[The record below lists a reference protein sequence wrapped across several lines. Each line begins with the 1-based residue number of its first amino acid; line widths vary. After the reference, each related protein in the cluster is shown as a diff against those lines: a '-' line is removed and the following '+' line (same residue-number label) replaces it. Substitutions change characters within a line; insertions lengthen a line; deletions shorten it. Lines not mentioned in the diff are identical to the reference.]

1 MVCDF
6 EDPKICGYVQDRTD
20 NFDWTRQ
27 TGQTSSTSTGPFADH
42 TYGTRQGEFIRVYL
56 RLGWG
61 WGRGQIT
68 LTVLDRPVPHLQD
81 CLLTIH
87 MASDKVSLS
96 GST

>member
-1 MVCDF
+1 MGVG
-6 EDPKICGYVQDRTD
+6 ERTD
-20 NFDWTRQ
+20 NFDCTRQ
-27 TGQTSSTSTGPFADH
+27 TGRTSSTSTGPFADH
-42 TYGTRQGEFIRVYL
+42 TYGTRQSEFIRVYL

-68 LTVLDRPVPHLQD
+68 LTVLDRPVPHLRD

>member
-1 MVCDF
+1 MGVG
-6 EDPKICGYVQDRTD
+6 ERTD
-20 NFDWTRQ
+20 NFDCTRQ

-68 LTVLDRPVPHLQD
+68 LTVLDRLVRPVAHLQD
-81 CLLTIH
+81 LLLTIH
-87 MASDKVSLS
+87 MAPDKVRTTSL
-96 GST
+96 TLLAILFF